1 MRPYFVLFLMTK
13 MYQQWSEGLCT
24 YRKPFAYDL
33 ATLMFIMSILRDLL
47 PCGIVYLADTALV
60 WHPLSIYQAYTLLTR
75 TTVFYIKC
83 YNVKRARS
91 TYPWFSG
98 SWNFLGSSWDKW
110 NLINFVKSKSNC
122 MGIAEQCFK
131 IPFSELLWESELTRF
146 FFSWNVDVVT
156 FSFKYCMYCTI
167 ELKDFSVLFSL

>member
-33 ATLMFIMSILRDLL
+33 ATLMFIMSILGDLL

-122 MGIAEQCFK
+122 RALPSNALKYLF
-131 IPFSELLWESELTRF
+131 PNYSEKVSWLDF
-146 FFSWNVDVVT
+146 FFPE
-156 FSFKYCMYCTI
+156 M
-167 ELKDFSVLFSL
+167 LML